1 MKTKVSKIN
10 ILFIA
15 IMLLLVFVAGFT
27 LFGKTHSWLR
37 ITEDITFTVDV
48 NQINISVRQ
57 GSRIIPNDGTG
68 LIELGTNV
76 IEADV
81 KCDFTDVEIV
91 NNEKAKGYYIRC
103 QVFAIIGDDIYNI
116 NNCIEN
122 DFYKSS
128 DGWMYYT
135 TLDTQN
141 KPTTTA
147 RQMDKKNDNDAT
159 QGVVTLMKSLTMP
172 NELASGVYLNDIQ
185 GQVFTLHLYIEG
197 SAVQYTVAA

>member
-1 MKTKVSKIN
+1 MKTKVSKTN
-10 ILFIA
+10 TLLVA

-27 LFGKTHSWLR
+27 IFGKTNAWLR
-37 ITEDITFTVDV
+37 ITEDVTFTVDV

-57 GSRIIPNDGTG
+57 GARTIPNDGTG

-103 QVFAIIGDDIYNI
+103 QVFAIIGDEVYNI

-135 TLDTQN
+135 TLNNGQ
-141 KPTTTA
+141 PTTTA
-147 RQMDKKNDNDAT
+147 RQMDNKNVNDAT
-159 QGVVTLMKSLTMP
+159 QGVVTIMKSLTMP
-172 NELASGVYLNDIQ
+172 NELASGVYLKDIQ
-185 GQVFTLHLYIEG
+185 GKVFTLHLYIEG